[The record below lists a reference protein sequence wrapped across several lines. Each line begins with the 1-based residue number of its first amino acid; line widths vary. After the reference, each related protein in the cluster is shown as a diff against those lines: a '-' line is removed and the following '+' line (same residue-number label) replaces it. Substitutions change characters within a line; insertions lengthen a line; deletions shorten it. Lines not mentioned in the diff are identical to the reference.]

1 MAVKIGRKV
10 PPNIVL
16 TGSEIRKFIA
26 LVFLVKNSFESKAL
40 LTNFPL

>member
-16 TGSEIRKFIA
+16 SESEIRKFIA
-26 LVFLVKNSFESKAL
+26 LVILVKSGFESKVL
-40 LTNFPL
+40 LRKFPL